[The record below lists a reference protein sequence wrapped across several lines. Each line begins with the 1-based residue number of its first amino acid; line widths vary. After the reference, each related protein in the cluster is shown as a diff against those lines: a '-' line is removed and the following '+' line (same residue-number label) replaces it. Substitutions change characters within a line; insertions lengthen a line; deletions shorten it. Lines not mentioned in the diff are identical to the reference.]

1 MAVTAQS
8 TVQVQEKPAE
18 AQTRAPVYEMVAGKP
33 IYYRGYQRVL
43 RGELPPEAVMGSSK
57 LQWRIILALLRFLLR
72 AYSPTEYDIAT
83 NEAGFKTG
91 DKSWRALDIAL
102 FRRKDVEAEGYTD
115 EYVRTPPLLVI
126 EVDTKADLSHLDEP
140 MTYFIEKAQE
150 LLDAGVQVLVWIF
163 TKPHKVWVCRP
174 GEPWLLMDWDAAIA
188 LPEGVTLNLARLLEA
203 EGVLGRRA

>member
-8 TVQVQEKPAE
+8 VVQVQEKPAE
-18 AQTRAPVYEMVAGKP
+18 VQVRAPVYEMVAGKP
-33 IYYRGYQRVL
+33 IYYRGYQKVL
-43 RGELPPEAVMGSSK
+43 QGELPPEAVMGSSK
-57 LQWRIILALLRFLLR
+57 LQSKIVQILVRFLLQMLDPQR
-72 AYSPTEYDIAT
+72 FEVLSHEL
-83 NEAGFKTG
+83 GFLIKPG
-91 DKSWRALDIAL
+91 HWRALDIAVFSRQAL
-102 FRRKDVEAEGYTD
+102 EAEGYTD

-163 TKPHKVWVCRP
+163 TKPRKVWVCRP
-174 GEPWLLMDWDAAIA
+174 GEPWLLMDWDADIA
-188 LPEGVTLNLARLLEA
+188 LPEGITLNLARLLEA